1 MGWLAEYWKWLTCT
15 KMEWSLLQ
23 WIQISPC
30 KKHIHLIKTYD
41 WFYVQYLPSQVQLDA
56 FPNVK
61 PSFFT
66 RIRPFFLRSTL
77 FWNFNQMNQ
86 SIRTWNVL
94 TPVHITQGPKTETVA
109 ATERLKCLI
118 IYIYILCAIHPES
131 IFRRVQFQQIRVESD
146 WMMCT
151 QIMKEAKRSYS
162 WLGALQVRSD
172 SHSCGCKVVE
182 QVQIW

>member
-1 MGWLAEYWKWLTCT
+1 
-15 KMEWSLLQ
+15 MEWSLLQ

>member
-1 MGWLAEYWKWLTCT
+1 MIGFMFSTSPLRSSWMPFPMWSRAFSLASVL
-15 KMEWSLLQ
+15 
-23 WIQISPC
+23 
-30 KKHIHLIKTYD
+30 
-41 WFYVQYLPSQVQLDA
+41 
-56 FPNVK
+56 
-61 PSFFT
+61 
-66 RIRPFFLRSTL
+66 FFLRSTL

-162 WLGALQVRSD
+162 WLGALQVKSD